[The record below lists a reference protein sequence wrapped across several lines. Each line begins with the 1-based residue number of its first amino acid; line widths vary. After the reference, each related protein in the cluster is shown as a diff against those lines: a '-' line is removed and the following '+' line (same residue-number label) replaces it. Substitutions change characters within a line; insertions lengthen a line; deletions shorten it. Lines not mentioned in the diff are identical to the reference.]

1 MGFISVPL
9 SRVPTTYSPGLPVY
23 LSWWGSWEGKQS
35 LQPRPHSQ
43 TRSRIG
49 IAFGAGRKNEPPPP
63 FNTIRT
69 LFPSS
74 TLFRLVRGGSLCA
87 VPKTAAVETTRTK
100 GNSDTTAEPRTRTHQ
115 TPSPTY
121 HHHQRQPFATPIYE
135 QTSGE
140 TTTENRED
148 GVQNNTWRSGHH
160 NTYRFIRVA
169 CEAWDHSSARGPHGV
184 VRDPRSVSAVPVAHP
199 RKRKKKKQENVC
211 TSISKSIDSGNRFDV
226 NYCLW

>member
-1 MGFISVPL
+1 MNNSVRVVACGGDTYACMRVHVGFISVPL

-63 FNTIRT
+63 FNTIST

-100 GNSDTTAEPRTRTHQ
+100 GNSDTTAEPRTRTNQ
-115 TPSPTY
+115 TPSPTS

-135 QTSGE
+135 QTSRE
-140 TTTENRED
+140 TTTENRKTGCRTTLG
-148 GVQNNTWRSGHH
+148 GVATITRTASYVSLVRLGI
-160 NTYRFIRVA
+160 TRA
-169 CEAWDHSSARGPHGV
+169 PAGPM
-184 VRDPRSVSAVPVAHP
+184 A
-199 RKRKKKKQENVC
+199 
-211 TSISKSIDSGNRFDV
+211 
-226 NYCLW
+226 